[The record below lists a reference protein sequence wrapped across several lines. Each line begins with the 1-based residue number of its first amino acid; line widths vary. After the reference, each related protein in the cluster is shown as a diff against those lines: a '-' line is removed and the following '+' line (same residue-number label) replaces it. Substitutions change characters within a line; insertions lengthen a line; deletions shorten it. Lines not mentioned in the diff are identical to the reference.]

1 MDAELQRLSVDAGA
15 ALKAAGAV
23 LATAESCT
31 GGWVAEIVTATAG
44 SSAWFDCGFVT
55 YSNAAKQRMLGVADA
70 TLKAHGAVSEPVALE
85 MARGALAHSDAT
97 AALSITGIAGPGGAV
112 PGKPVG
118 TVCFGWA
125 AIDAAPVSETRQFA
139 GDRAAVRRAA
149 ALHALRGAYRL
160 LPGRSDAA
168 TDDDGPKTNS

>member
-1 MDAELQRLSVDAGA
+1 MDATLQSLSVRVGA
-15 ALKAAGAV
+15 ALQAAGAV

-31 GGWVAEIVTATAG
+31 GGWVAETVTATAG

-55 YSNAAKQRMLGVADA
+55 YSNAAKQRLLGVAAD
-70 TLKAHGAVSEPVALE
+70 TLLAHGAVSEAVALE
-85 MARGALAHSDAT
+85 MARGALGHSSAT

-125 AIDAAPVSETRQFA
+125 LADGRTRTETRHFD
-139 GDRAAVRRAA
+139 GDREAVRHQSVCHTLAVLL
-149 ALHALRGAYRL
+149 ALLGTTPENPVARTV
-160 LPGRSDAA
+160 P
-168 TDDDGPKTNS
+168 

>member
-1 MDAELQRLSVDAGA
+1 MDAELQRLSVETGA
-15 ALKAAGAV
+15 ALQAAGAL

-125 AIDAAPVSETRQFA
+125 LADGRIRSETRHFD
-139 GDRAAVRRAA
+139 GDREAVRRQSACHTLA
-149 ALHALRGAYRL
+149 VLLALLGATPQDPVARTV
-160 LPGRSDAA
+160 P
-168 TDDDGPKTNS
+168 

>member
-1 MDAELQRLSVDAGA
+1 MDAELQRLSVDVGA

-55 YSNAAKQRMLGVADA
+55 YSNAAKQRMLGVAEA

-85 MARGALAHSDAT
+85 MARGALAHSAAT

-125 AIDAAPVSETRQFA
+125 LADGRIRSETRHFD
-139 GDRAAVRRAA
+139 GDREAVRRQSACHTLA
-149 ALHALRGAYRL
+149 VLLALLGATPQDPVARTV
-160 LPGRSDAA
+160 P
-168 TDDDGPKTNS
+168 

>member
-1 MDAELQRLSVDAGA
+1 MDADLHTLSIEVGA

-31 GGWVAEIVTATAG
+31 GGWVSEIITATAG

-55 YSNAAKQRMLGVADA
+55 YSNAAKQRMLGVPEA
-70 TLKAHGAVSEPVALE
+70 TLKAHGAVSEAVALA
-85 MARGALAHSDAT
+85 MARGALANSGAT
-97 AALSITGIAGPGGAV
+97 VALSITGIAGPGGAV

-125 AIDAAPVSETRQFA
+125 FADGRSRSETRHFD
-139 GDRAAVRRAA
+139 GDREAVRRQSACHTLA
-149 ALHALRGAYRL
+149 VL
-160 LPGRSDAA
+160 LAMLGSK
-168 TDDDGPKTNS
+168 PKDPVARTVP

>member
-1 MDAELQRLSVDAGA
+1 MDAELQRLSVEVGA

-55 YSNAAKQRMLGVADA
+55 YSNAAKQRMLGVAEA

-85 MARGALAHSDAT
+85 MARGALAHSAAT

-125 AIDAAPVSETRQFA
+125 LADGRIRSETRHFD
-139 GDRAAVRRAA
+139 GDREAVRRQSACHTLA
-149 ALHALRGAYRL
+149 VLLALLGATPQDPVARTV
-160 LPGRSDAA
+160 P
-168 TDDDGPKTNS
+168 

>member
-1 MDAELQRLSVDAGA
+1 MDADLQALSIEVGA
-15 ALKAAGAV
+15 ALQAAGAV

-55 YSNAAKQRMLGVADA
+55 YSNAAKQRMLGVPEA
-70 TLKAHGAVSEPVALE
+70 TLKAHGAVSEPVALA
-85 MARGALAHSDAT
+85 MARGALAQSGAT
-97 AALSITGIAGPGGAV
+97 VALSITGIAGPGGAV

-125 AIDAAPVSETRQFA
+125 LADGRSRSETLLFD
-139 GDRAAVRRAA
+139 GDREAVRRQSACHTLA
-149 ALHALRGAYRL
+149 VLLALLGGA
-160 LPGRSDAA
+160 
-168 TDDDGPKTNS
+168 PKDPMARTVP

>member
-1 MDAELQRLSVDAGA
+1 MDADLQALSIGVGA
-15 ALKAAGAV
+15 ALQAAGAV

-55 YSNAAKQRMLGVADA
+55 YSNAAKQRMLGVPEA
-70 TLKAHGAVSEPVALE
+70 TLKAHGAVSEPVALA
-85 MARGALAHSDAT
+85 MARGALAQSGAT
-97 AALSITGIAGPGGAV
+97 VALSITGIAGPGGAV

-125 AIDAAPVSETRQFA
+125 LADGRSRSETRHFD
-139 GDRAAVRRAA
+139 GDREAVRRQSACHTLA
-149 ALHALRGAYRL
+149 VLLALLGGA
-160 LPGRSDAA
+160 
-168 TDDDGPKTNS
+168 PKDPMARTVP

>member
-1 MDAELQRLSVDAGA
+1 MDADLSRLSADVGS
-15 ALKAAGAV
+15 ALQAAGAV

-31 GGWVAEIVTATAG
+31 GGWVAEIITATAG

-55 YSNAAKQRMLGVADA
+55 YSNAAKQRMLGVEAA
-70 TLKAHGAVSEPVALE
+70 TLQTHGAVSEAVALD

-125 AIDAAPVSETRQFA
+125 MADGRIRSETRHFD
-139 GDRAAVRRAA
+139 GDREAVRRQSACHTLA
-149 ALHALRGAYRL
+149 VLLALLGA
-160 LPGRSDAA
+160 
-168 TDDDGPKTNS
+168 TPKDPVARTAP